1 MKFFWD
7 AERGVY
13 VDEQGRTVTPEALRK
28 IQAESEDNHTI
39 ELVAIIVA
47 FLLWRQRNEPGRFIA
62 GDDVLSGSGEPMTAT
77 EIFALV
83 PEEISEKVRARV
95 RTLGPVSSREY
106 QARMQEQI
114 RLSHNVNAVLAA
126 GGFAAMTLALWNY
139 AAARTRNEQ
148 VFAVRLAAEINRG
161 TVSPAQAINRTSQ
174 YAKATYPTFSGTT
187 DKRERAKG
195 TIEARRILDP
205 KAEHC
210 ARDETR
216 GTPGCPELV
225 SEDYEP
231 IEEVVPI
238 GESTCRSNCRCWI
251 EYRREAAQAAAA
263 QVQTP
268 ENQIDQAA

>member
-13 VDEQGRTVTPEALRK
+13 VDERGRTVTPEALRK
-28 IQAESEDNHTI
+28 IQAESESNHVV
-39 ELVAIIVA
+39 ELVALAVA
-47 FLLWRQRNEPGRFIA
+47 FAIWRQMSTP
-62 GDDVLSGSGEPMTAT
+62 LGEAMTPE

-83 PEEISEKVRARV
+83 DPAIAEKAQARV
-95 RTLGPVSSREY
+95 RALGPVSSREF
-106 QARMQEQI
+106 QVRMAEQI
-114 RLSHNVNAVLAA
+114 TLSHNVNAVLAA
-126 GGFAAMTLALWNY
+126 GGFAAMTFALWNY
-139 AAARTRNEQ
+139 AAERTRNEQ

-174 YAKATYPTFSGTT
+174 YAKATYPTFAGTT

-205 KAEHC
+205 RAEHC

-231 IEEVVPI
+231 IEDVVAI

-268 ENQIDQAA
+268 EEQIEQAA

>member
-13 VDEQGRTVTPEALRK
+13 VDERGRTVTPEMLRK
-28 IQAESEDNHTI
+28 IQAESEDNHTV

-47 FLLWRQRNEPGRFIA
+47 LLLWMRSNAPRA
-62 GDDVLSGSGEPMTAT
+62 GEEALTA
-77 EIFALV
+77 EQIFELV
-83 PEEISEKVRARV
+83 DEDIRGKVRARV

-114 RLSHNVNAVLAA
+114 TLSHNVNAVLAA
-126 GGFAAMTLALWNY
+126 GGFSAMTLGLWNY
-139 AAARTRNEQ
+139 AAARARNEQ
-148 VFAVRLAAEINRG
+148 IFAVRLASEINRG
-161 TVSPAQAINRTSQ
+161 AVSPAQAINRTSM
-174 YAKATYPTFSGTT
+174 YAEATYPTFAGTT

-210 ARDETR
+210 ARDDAR
-216 GTPGCPELV
+216 GTPGCPELA
-225 SEDYEP
+225 SADYEP
-231 IEEVVPI
+231 IQDVVPI
-238 GESTCRSNCRCWI
+238 GESTCRSRCRCWI
-251 EYRREAAQAAAA
+251 EYRREAAAAAA

-268 ENQIDQAA
+268 EQQTEQAA

>member
-13 VDEQGRTVTPEALRK
+13 VDERGRTVTPAALRK
-28 IQAESEDNHTI
+28 IQAEAEKNHVV
-39 ELVAIIVA
+39 ELVALAVA
-47 FLLWRQRNEPGRFIA
+47 FALWRQRNVPIPA
-62 GDDVLSGSGEPMTAT
+62 DQVMTAE

-83 PEEISEKVRARV
+83 DPAIADKVRARV

-114 RLSHNVNAVLAA
+114 TLSHNVNAVLAA
-126 GGFAAMTLALWNY
+126 GGFAAMTLGLWNY
-139 AAARTRNEQ
+139 AASRARSEQ
-148 VFAVRLAAEINRG
+148 LFAESLASEINRG
-161 TVSPAQAINRTSQ
+161 LVSVPQAINRTSQ
-174 YAKATYPTFSGTT
+174 YAEATYPTFAGTT
-187 DKRERAKG
+187 DRRERARG

-210 ARDETR
+210 ERDATR
-216 GTPGCPELV
+216 GTPGCPELA

-238 GESTCRSNCRCWI
+238 GESTCRSRCRCWI
-251 EYRREAAQAAAA
+251 EYRRESAQAASG
-263 QVQTP
+263 VVIPDQT
-268 ENQIDQAA
+268 EQAA

>member
-13 VDEQGRTVTPEALRK
+13 VDERGRVVSPAALRK
-28 IQAESEDNHTI
+28 IQAESESNHI
-39 ELVAIIVA
+39 VELVALAVA
-47 FLLWRQRNEPGRFIA
+47 FMLWRQRNTPLGGVEPKSA
-62 GDDVLSGSGEPMTAT
+62 E

-83 PEEISEKVRARV
+83 NPDIEAKVRERV
-95 RTLGPVSSREY
+95 RSLGPVSSREY

-114 RLSHNVNAVLAA
+114 TLSHNVNAVLAA
-126 GGFAAMTLALWNY
+126 GGFAAMTFALWNY
-139 AAARTRNEQ
+139 AAVRVRNEQ
-148 VFAVRLAAEINRG
+148 VFAVRLAAEIELG
-161 TVSPAQAINRTSQ
+161 LVSPAQAINRTSQ
-174 YAKATYPTFSGTT
+174 YAEATYPTFSGTT
-187 DKRERAKG
+187 DKRERATG

-210 ARDETR
+210 ARDEAR
-216 GTPGCPELV
+216 GTPGCPELA
-225 SEDYEP
+225 SADYEP

-238 GESTCRSNCRCWI
+238 GESTCRSRCRCWI

-268 ENQIDQAA
+268 EEQTEQAA

>member
-13 VDEQGRTVTPEALRK
+13 VDERGRTVTPEALRK

-47 FLLWRQRNEPGRFIA
+47 FLLWRQRNEPGRFIT
-62 GDDVLSGSGEPMTAT
+62 GDDALPGGGEPMTAT

-174 YAKATYPTFSGTT
+174 YAKATYPTFAGTT

-210 ARDETR
+210 ARR
-216 GTPGCPELV
+216 
-225 SEDYEP
+225 
-231 IEEVVPI
+231 
-238 GESTCRSNCRCWI
+238 
-251 EYRREAAQAAAA
+251 
-263 QVQTP
+263 
-268 ENQIDQAA
+268 

>member
-13 VDEQGRTVTPEALRK
+13 VDERGRAVTPAMLRK
-28 IQAESEDNHTI
+28 IQAESEDGHVV
-39 ELVAIIVA
+39 ELVAIAIA
-47 FLLWRQRNEPGRFIA
+47 FLLWRQRNAPGRFIT
-62 GDDVLSGSGEPMTAT
+62 GDDALLGSGEPQTAE

-83 PEEISEKVRARV
+83 DEDIRDKVKARV
-95 RTLGPVSSREY
+95 RTLGPLSSTEY

-126 GGFAAMTLALWNY
+126 GGFAAMTFALWNY
-139 AAARTRNEQ
+139 AAVRARNEQ

-174 YAKATYPTFSGTT
+174 YAEATYPTFAGTT

-216 GTPGCPELV
+216 GTPGCPELA

-231 IEEVVPI
+231 IEDVVPI
-238 GESTCRSNCRCWI
+238 GESTCRSRCRCWI

-263 QVQTP
+263 AVQLP
-268 ENQIDQAA
+268 EEQQAA